1 MTRRYLVIYETGPT
15 NLSGFAPD
23 VPGCASTGH
32 SLEEMRANL
41 REALEFHLEGLA
53 LDGQPPP
60 QPTTRMAEE
69 ASPSGSPS
77 RCPSPRLSRLDCSPK
92 ILSRCSIRNK
102 TVKSYKTSML
112 EAIIV

>member
-1 MTRRYLVIYETGPT
+1 MTRSYLVIYESGPT

-53 LDGQPPP
+53 LGGQPIP
-60 QPTTRMAEE
+60 QPVTRMAEVPE
-69 ASPSGSPS
+69 DGFAEWLLVTLPQ
-77 RCPSPRLSRLDCSPK
+77 R
-92 ILSRCSIRNK
+92 
-102 TVKSYKTSML
+102 
-112 EAIIV
+112 EAISA